1 MKQYI
6 VDRHTTPS
14 TPTLDEVPNEK
25 IRVFK
30 NEATIDAAL
39 PNLDEDEIV
48 ATEDGAESST
58 RVGNPLGTILA
69 IHSNAVPYGYLP
81 CNGVAFD
88 EHQYPALYALLG
100 DNHTP
105 YSYDKSRLGDYEE
118 ITISTDANNPTVIE
132 YDGYVKIIAG
142 TSSGVTGVGI
152 TIEMYV
158 NGNLASKYNVSSGS
172 PTNFLATVNAE
183 VKKGDKVYYKLTNMV
198 ITKTLARFYT
208 HFNVIK
214 ATSGLEETQQD
225 YVLQS
230 LLEADNYSTSEVATG
245 TKWIDGKTIY
255 RKVLTGTS
263 IPSGNYIG
271 EISNF
276 DTVIKADGW
285 IKDAS
290 LGNWLPVGYGVVN
303 NNTSN
308 PQMRVDSN
316 SKVYFAV
323 ANYSVLKYV
332 VTIEYTKN
340 E

>member
-14 TPTLDEVPNEK
+14 TPALDEVPNEK

-69 IHSNAVPYGYLP
+69 LQSNAVPYGYLP

-105 YSYDKSRLGDYEE
+105 YSYDKSRLGDYES
-118 ITISTDANNPTVIE
+118 ITISTDVNNPTVME
-132 YDGYVKIIAG
+132 YDGYITLQSASTLLQLRVLDNPALG
-142 TSSGVTGVGI
+142 TAPNIYTVYSNTATNYATG
-152 TIEMYV
+152 TFP
-158 NGNLASKYNVSSGS
+158 LR
-172 PTNFLATVNAE
+172 
-183 VKKGDKVYYKLTNMV
+183 KGD
-198 ITKTLARFYT
+198 RFYIDGGTVQNSAVRYYT
-208 HFNVIK
+208 HFNIIK

-230 LLEADNYSTSEVATG
+230 LLEADNYSTEEVATG

-255 RKVLTGTS
+255 RKVVTGSVT
-263 IPSGNYIG
+263 GNGQFTISTG
-271 EISNF
+271 LSNF
-276 DTVIKADGW
+276 DCIQINGT
-285 IKDAS
+285 IKDSGNNVSPIPYAWHS
-290 LGNWLPVGYGVVN
+290 GINANISIYINSNGDIKLGLGSDYGG
-303 NNTSN
+303 T
-308 PQMRVDSN
+308 R
-316 SKVYFAV
+316 
-323 ANYSVLKYV
+323 NYRII
-332 VTIEYTKN
+332 IEYTKAD
-340 E
+340 